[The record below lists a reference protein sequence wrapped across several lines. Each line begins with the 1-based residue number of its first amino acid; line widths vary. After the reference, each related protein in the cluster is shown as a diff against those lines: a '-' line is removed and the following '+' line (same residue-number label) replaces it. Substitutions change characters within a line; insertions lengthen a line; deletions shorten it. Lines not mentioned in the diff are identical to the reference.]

1 MHKKDLIKGL
11 TKFVETY
18 DVAAAN
24 YGNQRYEVRWN
35 GQKAFASFLIHYF
48 ENLQIPHDE
57 KYDFWTIEHH
67 LPELMVDAFE
77 QLRTG
82 TDDAT
87 VRLRQAYEAETGYE
101 VPNITDLG
109 ASNIFDQQSAV
120 QTTLGFMLKELTG
133 RDWVEKKIDTY
144 CNAQKYVLQQTFD
157 KFLRLVYRKGLGE
170 MANKCDKRGMSGK
183 FGETELRTFIM
194 AGRIMFTFAR
204 RKEGKTSVY
213 LRNKLVE
220 TLPYQE
226 DSVSFVGEDGDTLC
240 LSAGLQSVDTDL
252 RTCLDMIEDTIK
264 NWPATQQEQK
274 KIYKADQ
281 DVSILQDL
289 FLNTPATHWLTGF
302 LTFHRES

>member
-18 DVAAAN
+18 EVAAAN
-24 YGNQRYEVRWN
+24 YGSPKYGVRWK
-35 GQKAFASFLIHYF
+35 GQKAFANFLIHYL

-57 KYDFWTIEHH
+57 KYDFWTIEDH

-87 VRLRQAYEAETGYE
+87 VRFRQAYEAETEHE
-101 VPNITDLG
+101 VPNVIDLG
-109 ASNIFDQQSAV
+109 ASNVLDQGSAV
-120 QTTLGFMLKELTG
+120 QTTLGFMLREITG
-133 RDWVEKKIDTY
+133 QDWVEHKIDTY

-170 MANKCDKRGMSGK
+170 MADKCDKRGMSGK

-204 RKEGKTSVY
+204 RKKGKTGVY
-213 LRNKLVE
+213 VGGKLIK

-226 DSVSFVGEDGDTLC
+226 DSVSFVGADGDPLC
-240 LSAGLQSVDTDL
+240 LSAGLNSVETDF
-252 RTCLDMIEDTIK
+252 RTALDMIEDVIK
-264 NWPATQQEQK
+264 HWSSEPKEQK
-274 KIYKADQ
+274 KLYKANAN
-281 DVSILQDL
+281 VSIL
-289 FLNTPATHWLTGF
+289 
-302 LTFHRES
+302 